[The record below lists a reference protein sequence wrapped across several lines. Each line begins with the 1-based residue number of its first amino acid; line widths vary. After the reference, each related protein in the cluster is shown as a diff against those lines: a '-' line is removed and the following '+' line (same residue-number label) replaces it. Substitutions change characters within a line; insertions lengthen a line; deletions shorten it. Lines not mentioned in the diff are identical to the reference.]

1 MYYGRGL
8 IPAEYRYEVDQFFT
22 NCAYIHDHLPLLT

>member
-8 IPAEYRYEVDQFFT
+8 IPEEYRYEVDKLFT
-22 NCAYIHDHLPLLT
+22 NWTYIHDHLLLLT